1 MLKCKK
7 CGSEKMTRNGFVKK
21 NSVSIVKIAGI
32 ILLSETNAQTT
43 K

>member
-7 CGSEKMTRNGFVKK
+7 CGSEKITKNGFVRKI
-21 NSVSIVKIAGI
+21 SVSSVKIAGI